1 MKTRKGYIQG
11 SSLHKHAIKKEQE
24 KLQKESMAKFNI
36 KGLLDP
42 AGIFGGGGIGMGGK
56 IFGSLFGRNK

>member
-1 MKTRKGYIQG
+1 MKTRKGYIEG
-11 SSLHKHAIKKEQE
+11 SSMHKHAIKKDQE

-42 AGIFGGGGIGMGGK
+42 AGILCGGGMGLMGK
-56 IFGSLFGRNK
+56 IGCLFGRNK